1 MAHEDVRQT
10 ILEMIQILEEGGDD
24 NWVAFFR
31 SALAHLD
38 AGDPV
43 SCANRIRSGFG
54 GMGSLNDLCIS
65 DRFDELLDEI
75 GAFTSRSIISDRG
88 SITGTAKRL
97 YDQGAALHQACLEKL
112 NSNEATLNVPELIKD
127 LEEAKRLLFEAE
139 YQAKDLG
146 LNDAL
151 PLISQKQRAVRLTIN
166 RVDPL
171 GAFKTKKA
179 RIILN
184 VILLFFG
191 CSLLYLII

>member
-43 SCANRIRSGFG
+43 SCDNRIRSGFG

-127 LEEAKRLLFEAE
+127 LEEANGCLKRNI
-139 YQAKDLG
+139 KRKIS
-146 LNDAL
+146 AL
-151 PLISQKQRAVRLTIN
+151 MMPFPYFSE
-166 RVDPL
+166 
-171 GAFKTKKA
+171 TKGSAIDYKPS
-179 RIILN
+179 RPIRSVQDKKGTN
-184 VILLFFG
+184 
-191 CSLLYLII
+191 YP